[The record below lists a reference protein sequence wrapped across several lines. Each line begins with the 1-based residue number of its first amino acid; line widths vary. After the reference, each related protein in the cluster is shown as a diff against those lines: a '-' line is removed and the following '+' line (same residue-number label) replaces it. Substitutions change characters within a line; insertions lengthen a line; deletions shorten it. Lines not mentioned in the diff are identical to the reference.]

1 MSNNAKK
8 GCLIAVGIV
17 VFLAI
22 VTISNVI
29 RTYNNMV
36 KLDEGVKEKWSQ
48 VENTY
53 QRRYDLIPNLVNTV
67 KKIAAHE
74 KDTFTA
80 VSEARSKA
88 GGTFNISDEVL
99 NDPAMFQKF
108 QQAQSGLSGALQRL
122 MVVME
127 KYPDLKANQNFLAL
141 QDELEGTENRIA
153 VERKRF
159 NEAAR
164 YYNTYIKMF
173 PKVILANMFRF
184 EEKQYFKS
192 AEGAQE
198 APKVEF

>member
-1 MSNNAKK
+1 MSKNAKK
-8 GCLIAVGIV
+8 GCLIAIGV
-17 VFLAI
+17 VVILI
-22 VTISNVI
+22 IIMISSI
-29 RTYNNMV
+29 IGTYNNMV

-48 VENTY
+48 VENVY

-67 KKIAAHE
+67 KGYAAHE
-74 KDTFTA
+74 KETFTA
-80 VSEARSKA
+80 VTEARAKA
-88 GGTFNISDEVL
+88 GGTFNISEQVL

-108 QQAQSGLSGALQRL
+108 QQAQSSLGGALQRL

-141 QDELEGTENRIA
+141 QDQLEGTENRIA

-173 PKVILANMFRF
+173 PKVILANMFGF
-184 EEKQYFKS
+184 DEKQYFKS
-192 AEGAQE
+192 TEGAEE

>member
-1 MSNNAKK
+1 MSKNAKK
-8 GCLIAVGIV
+8 GCLIAIGV
-17 VFLAI
+17 VVILI
-22 VTISNVI
+22 IITISSI
-29 RTYNNMV
+29 IGTYNNMV
-36 KLDEGVKEKWSQ
+36 KLDESVKEKWSQ
-48 VENTY
+48 VENVY

-67 KKIAAHE
+67 KGIAAHE
-74 KDTFTA
+74 RETFTA
-80 VSEARSKA
+80 VTEARAKA
-88 GGTFNISDEVL
+88 GGTFNISEQVL

-108 QQAQSGLSGALQRL
+108 QQAQSSLGGALQRL

-141 QDELEGTENRIA
+141 QDQLEGTENRIA

-173 PKVILANMFRF
+173 PKVIIANMFGF
-184 EEKQYFKS
+184 DEKQYFKS
-192 AEGAQE
+192 TEGAEE

>member
-1 MSNNAKK
+1 MSKNAKR
-8 GCLIAVGIV
+8 GCLIAIGVV
-17 VFLAI
+17 VFFI
-22 VTISNVI
+22 IITISSII

-48 VENTY
+48 VENVY

-67 KKIAAHE
+67 KGYAAHE
-74 KDTFTA
+74 KETFTA
-80 VSEARSKA
+80 VTEARAKA
-88 GGTFNISDEVL
+88 GGTFNISEQVL

-108 QQAQSGLSGALQRL
+108 QQAQSSLGGALQRL

-141 QDELEGTENRIA
+141 QDQLEGTENRIA

-173 PKVILANMFRF
+173 PKVIIANMFGF
-184 EEKQYFKS
+184 DEKQYFKS
-192 AEGAQE
+192 TEGAEE

>member
-88 GGTFNISDEVL
+88 GGTFKISDEVL

>member
-1 MSNNAKK
+1 MSKNAKK
-8 GCLIAVGIV
+8 GCLIAIGIV
-17 VFLAI
+17 VILI
-22 VTISNVI
+22 IITISNI
-29 RTYNNMV
+29 IGTYNNMV

-48 VENTY
+48 VENVY

-67 KKIAAHE
+67 KGYAAHE
-74 KDTFTA
+74 KETFTA
-80 VSEARSKA
+80 VTEARAKG
-88 GGTFNISDEVL
+88 GGTFNISDQVL

-108 QQAQSGLSGALQRL
+108 QQAQSSLGGALQRL

-141 QDELEGTENRIA
+141 QDQLEGTENRIA

-173 PKVILANMFRF
+173 PKVILANMFGF
-184 EEKQYFKS
+184 NEKQYFKS
-192 AEGAQE
+192 TEGAEE